1 MLGLGPPRPK
11 GLEGLRQLR
20 LPLGQRRQLPM
31 PQRQLLQTLV
41 PVKEW
46 QGRLPVCMV
55 EWECKGW
62 CRRRVGKGRRVVAMR
77 ARKPKRL
84 SGEVEP
90 GREVCLR
97 MA

>member
-62 CRRRVGKGRRVVAMR
+62 CRRRMVEGRIAVAMR
-77 ARKPKRL
+77 ARKLTRL
-84 SGEVEP
+84 PEEVEP
-90 GREVCLR
+90 GGEMCLKL
-97 MA
+97 